1 MLSRAE
7 LLHQNFVERVQ
18 SGDLP
23 ESKCDLTLKDAG
35 LAKHELVDLFESQLM
50 SRQLDVTSRRLRAR
64 NESFYTIG
72 SSGHEGNA
80 VFGKT
85 FRFTDMAFLHYRSGA
100 LLIQRSK
107 QLPGQTPLYDMLL
120 SFAASS
126 EDPIS
131 GGRHKVMGS
140 VPLMVPPQTSTIAS
154 HLPKSMGAAHA
165 VGLARHLGKKD
176 AVMPNDSVILC
187 NFGDASANHSTTQ
200 GAINAA
206 GWAAFQKSPMPIV
219 FICEDNGIGISVPT
233 PQDWIAANFSNRAG
247 LEYMRCDGLN
257 LLDTH
262 HAALRAVDFARKH
275 RKPVFLHVKLIRLMG
290 HAGSDTETG
299 YRTLKQVEAI
309 EAQDPLLHSARIL
322 MEHGVL
328 GAGEI
333 LALHTQTESRVTR
346 IAEHAIA
353 RPKLVSAA
361 QVMASLIPGRKIPG
375 GTTANENVKLAPDEP
390 ARQQMFQGEHR
401 LLEKPQ
407 HMARLINLC
416 LADLLLA
423 NNDIVVLGED
433 VGKKGGVYSVTTGLQ
448 RKFGPARVLDTL
460 LDEQSILGLALG
472 LSHNGFIPIP
482 EIQFLAYVHNAED
495 QIRGEAATLPF
506 FSNGQYVNPMV
517 IRIAGLA
524 YQKGFGGH
532 FHNDNSFAVF
542 RDIPG
547 VILACPSNGRDAVQ
561 MLRTCVELAAKEQR
575 VVVLLEPIALY
586 LTRDLHAEG
595 DGLWLSEYEAPQ
607 SGQKVALGQ
616 LGIRGEGTDL
626 CILTYGNGFYL
637 SCQAQAKLE
646 AAGIKPRIVDL
657 RWLAPLNEAGIVA
670 EALKCKH
677 ILIVDECRK
686 TGSISEALVTLLYE
700 REVDLPIARVTAE
713 DSFIA
718 IGSAATATLPDVE
731 QIVSVALKLC
741 QYIDRS
747 QVDGLTK

>member
-1 MLSRAE
+1 MLNRAE
-7 LLHQNFVERVQ
+7 LLHKNFIERVTA
-18 SGDLP
+18 GDLP
-23 ESKCDLTLKDAG
+23 ENSCDISLSDAG
-35 LAKHELVDLFESQLM
+35 LEPHELADLFETQLM

-72 SSGHEGNA
+72 SAGHEGNA

-85 FRFTDMAFLHYRSGA
+85 FRMTDMAFLHYRSGA
-100 LLIQRSK
+100 LLIQRAK

-126 EDPIS
+126 DDPIS

-165 VGLARHLGKKD
+165 IGLARHLNKAD
-176 AVMPNDSVILC
+176 SVMPHDSVILC

-233 PQDWIAANFSNRAG
+233 PHDWIAANFSHRAG
-247 LEYMRCDGLN
+247 LEYMCCDGLN

-262 HAALRAVDFARKH
+262 RVALQAVDFARKH
-275 RKPVFLHVKLIRLMG
+275 HKPVFLHVKLIRLMG

-299 YRTLKQVEAI
+299 YRTAKQVEAI
-309 EAQDPLLHSARIL
+309 EAQDPLLHSARLLI
-322 MEHGVL
+322 EHGVL
-328 GAGEI
+328 S
-333 LALHTQTESRVTR
+333 SRQIIENHAQIEARITR
-346 IAEHAIA
+346 IAEHAIR
-353 RPKLVSAA
+353 RPKLTTAA
-361 QVMASLIPGRKIPG
+361 QVMASIVPNIRSPTRKKQHG
-375 GTTANENVKLAPDEP
+375 EP
-390 ARQQMFQGEHR
+390 ARQQMLEGEQR
-401 LLEKPQ
+401 LHDKPQ

-416 LADLLLA
+416 LADVLLS
-423 NNDIVVLGED
+423 NNDVVVLGED

-448 RKFGPARVLDTL
+448 KKFGPARVLDTL

-472 LSHNGFIPIP
+472 LAHNGFVPIP

-495 QIRGEAATLPF
+495 QIRGEAATLSF
-506 FSNGQYVNPMV
+506 FSDGQYTNPMV

-561 MLRTCVELAAKEQR
+561 MLRTCVDLAVREQR
-575 VVVLLEPIALY
+575 VIIMLEPIALY
-586 LTRDLHAEG
+586 LTRDLHSEG
-595 DGLWLSEYEAPQ
+595 DGLWISGYEAP
-607 SGQKVALGQ
+607 GTGHEIALGQ
-616 LGIRGEGTDL
+616 IGIRGEGTDL
-626 CILTYGNGFYL
+626 CIITYGNGFYL
-637 SCQAQAKLE
+637 SCQVAAKLE
-646 AAGIKPRIVDL
+646 ATGLNLRIVDL
-657 RWLAPLNEAGIVA
+657 RWLAPLNEAAIVA
-670 EALKCKH
+670 EALQCKH

-686 TGSISEALVTLLYE
+686 TGSISEALMTLLSE
-700 REVDLPIARVTAE
+700 REVNLPVERITAE

-718 IGSAATATLPDVE
+718 IGTAATVTLPDVE
-731 QIVSVALKLC
+731 QIVSAALELC
-741 QYIDRS
+741 QHVDRPQIES
-747 QVDGLTK
+747 VSE